1 MKTKNKKN
9 LLYIILTIIVSLLI
23 ILTISIYNSTNYLQE
38 EISTIEY
45 LRSLYYNNFNL
56 IPDFATNL
64 KNGIS
69 TYNLIEYGFLSPIV
83 LLSYL
88 FPFLSIK
95 VYLNIISLILLIIIS
110 ILVYNFYNRKKTN
123 KEINLLLSIITIT
136 LPIIVYNTYYNPLL
150 LGYLVF
156 LILSFYG
163 IDKVLDNK
171 KSYLL
176 IISVFLMYLSSP
188 IYSISGTISLIIYT
202 IYRYLKKMNTITI
215 KSLLKH
221 FISIIVPIII
231 GILCSSI
238 LTLPTLLTLYKKIS
252 IIDLLPKKQII
263 IPIILIP
270 SIINYFKKDK
280 VNITINILTI
290 IVLLLTINNHHTI
303 SFIPLYL
310 IIIENFLLNIITKK
324 LNIKPLLIGTISIIV
339 IYLIIMPSNI
349 IQLIDL
355 ILIIISITIYYVTS
369 SKTILITLLSLTMLI
384 NTYLINT
391 PKKDYINN
399 IETTTIKEQ
408 INYITNKDK
417 SFYRISNYENNL
429 YLYNNINYNSS
440 SLYNENNPN
449 ILTLLLTNNKYIITK
464 SNPPEGY
471 ELISSTKEYNIYK
484 NDNVLPL
491 GFATSNIMSYEDYN
505 KLPKYTKQEA
515 LLNVI
520 VADQESKSN
529 FVSNIKK
536 TDLDYQEILNNEN
549 ITHTKDNIIINT
561 KETLKVTYE
570 LPDKYKNKII
580 FINFKVKTTN
590 NKTIKINNIY
600 NKTDNKNLE
609 YILAE
614 KYQDKLV
621 FTFEKGQ
628 YIISDI
634 ETYILDYATIENNT
648 EKLDHLIIDTLNTKG
663 DKIIGTID
671 IKEDSYFMITIPYNS
686 GFNILL
692 DNQQI
697 PYEKVDDKYIGFP
710 ITEGIHSIE
719 IEYLSPGKKAAYLL
733 SILGVISTITVTYLE
748 FKRKFQ

>member
-9 LLYIILTIIVSLLI
+9 LLYITLTIIVSLLI
-23 ILTISIYNSTNYLQE
+23 MLTISIYNSTNYLKE

-45 LRSLYYNNFNL
+45 IRTLYYNNFNL

-69 TYNLIEYGFLSPIV
+69 TYSLIEYGFLSPIV
-83 LLSYL
+83 LISYL
-88 FPFLSIK
+88 LPFLNIK
-95 VYLNIISLILLIIIS
+95 VYLNIISFILLIIIS

-123 KEINLLLSIITIT
+123 KEINLILSIITIT
-136 LPIIVYNTYYNPLL
+136 LPIIVFTTYNNPLL
-150 LGYLVF
+150 LGYLLF

-163 IDKVLDNK
+163 IEKILDNK

-202 IYRYLKKMNTITI
+202 LYRYLKKMNTITI
-215 KSLLKH
+215 KSLFKH

-238 LTLPTLLTLYKKIS
+238 LTLPTLLTLYEKTS
-252 IIDLLPKKQII
+252 IIDLLPKKLIL

-270 SIINYFKKDK
+270 SIINYLKKDK
-280 VNITINILTI
+280 VNITLNILTI
-290 IVLLLTINNHHTI
+290 IVLLLTINNIHTI

-310 IIIENFLLNIITKK
+310 IIIENFLLNIINKK
-324 LNIKPLLIGTISIIV
+324 LNIKPLLIVTLSIIV
-339 IYLIIMPSNI
+339 IYFILIPTNI
-349 IQLIDL
+349 IQIIELL
-355 ILIIISITIYYVTS
+355 LIIISISIYYITS
-369 SKTILITLLSLTMLI
+369 NKTILVTLISLTMLI
-384 NTYLINT
+384 NTYIINN

-417 SFYRISNYENNL
+417 SFYRIFNTENNL
-429 YLYNNINYNSS
+429 NLYNNINYNSS
-440 SLYNENNPN
+440 KLNNSN
-449 ILTLLLTNNKYIITK
+449 DDNLLSLLLTNNKYIITK
-464 SNPPEGY
+464 SNPLEGY
-471 ELISSTKEYNIYK
+471 ELINNTKEYNIYK

-505 KLPKYTKQEA
+505 KLSKYIKQEA

-520 VADQESKSN
+520 VADQESKNN

-536 TDLDYQEILNNEN
+536 IDLDYKEILNNEN
-549 ITHTKDNIIINT
+549 ITHTKDNIIIDT
-561 KETLKVTYE
+561 KETLKITYE

-580 FINFKVKTTN
+580 FINFKAKTTN
-590 NKTIKINNIY
+590 NKTIKINNSY
-600 NKTDNKNLE
+600 NKTDNKKLE

-614 KYQDKLV
+614 KQQDKLV

-628 YIISDI
+628 YILSDF
-634 ETYILDYATIENNT
+634 ETNILDYATIENNT
-648 EKLDHLIIDTLNTKG
+648 EKLDHFIIDTLNTKG

-719 IEYLSPGKKAAYLL
+719 IEYLSPGKKTSYLL
-733 SILGVISTITVTYLE
+733 SILGIISGVTVTYLE